1 MPSVTSGSSFHCQ
14 DTRLWSEAKEQS
26 QSYSMVDA
34 YLQQK
39 DGDHWRSLWGTA
51 TTNGAGMWP
60 LLRMQFALPGFS
72 FSHNLCASPLAGAFF
87 CFQDMAA
94 FLAQP
99 S

>member
-1 MPSVTSGSSFHCQ
+1 
-14 DTRLWSEAKEQS
+14 
-26 QSYSMVDA
+26 MVDA

-87 CFQDMAA
+87 IVFRYGRVPRAA
-94 FLAQP
+94 DVNAQQP
-99 S
+99 SYDELCHGR

>member
-1 MPSVTSGSSFHCQ
+1 
-14 DTRLWSEAKEQS
+14 
-26 QSYSMVDA
+26 MVDA

-99 S
+99 T